1 MLKDI
6 SVPAVTRVRLFRYKL
21 TLGEETTER
30 KEKEKTRMYL
40 AYRRIP
46 IGKMNIYSLV
56 YSSPSDIGDYHLPVA
71 YTMFIKITMIFQK
84 KKKNLTLTY
93 LQLITLR
100 KKTPRASNT
109 HDIITLNSG

>member
-84 KKKNLTLTY
+84 KKKKLDSDLLTIDHLEKKNPPR
-93 LQLITLR
+93 LQHT
-100 KKTPRASNT
+100 
-109 HDIITLNSG
+109 